1 MTRLVETTSKA
12 GGRAKKACQQVGK
25 RERRR
30 GARRSPYRL
39 GRPATAGP
47 ERVVAVGDAL
57 CLGRFAVLGWV
68 ARGPPPPPGASPLPH
83 PGCAVRVVR
92 AVGTPAPA

>member
-30 GARRSPYRL
+30 GARRSPHRL

-47 ERVVAVGDAL
+47 ERVVAVADAL
-57 CLGRFAVLGWV
+57 GLDRFAVLGWSAGGPRALAV
-68 ARGPPPPPGASPLPH
+68 ASRYPE
-83 PGCAVRVVR
+83 RVR
-92 AVGTPAPA
+92 AVGIASAFGPLER